1 MLRVIL
7 SKEVNNGKQS
17 CIPKADDIRAVGN
30 RVIVSDMEFGEQVT
44 RGGIIHPS
52 DDGTRGIYPKM
63 G

>member
-7 SKEVNNGKQS
+7 LKEVNNGKQPVS
-17 CIPKADDIRAVGN
+17 TKADDIRAVGN
-30 RVIVSDMEFGEQVT
+30 RVIVSDMEFREQVT
-44 RGGIIHPS
+44 RGGIIRS